1 MRNSE
6 ETYGLIVETAYKM
19 FAENGFDKT
28 SLAMIAKEVGIS
40 KAAIYYY
47 FDSKEK
53 LIDFLFEEICKE
65 IVNQYTVT
73 IDDLTMNNF
82 EQFLLNIGFNMIEE
96 QEKDVYFNKIFNEY
110 ILLATRKEK
119 YMIQLNKIQR
129 GYFENFSRLMN
140 HGVKIG
146 VVDGK
151 NVESKSNMLVMVI
164 DNIGNF
170 ILTGLELDYKGIWE
184 EAVKSVLKSVR
195 ND

>member
-1 MRNSE
+1 MRNRE

-40 KAAIYYY
+40 KPAIYYY

>member
-1 MRNSE
+1 MRNKE
-6 ETYGLIVETAYKM
+6 ATYGLIVETAYKM

-40 KAAIYYY
+40 KPAIYYY

-65 IVNQYTVT
+65 IMKQYTLTV
-73 IDDLTMNNF
+73 DDLTVKNF
-82 EQFLLNIGFNMIEE
+82 EQFLLTIGFQMIEE

-119 YMIQLNKIQR
+119 YMNQLNKIQR
-129 GYFENFSRLMN
+129 GYFENFNRLMN

-146 VVDGK
+146 VVNGE

-184 EAVKSVLKSVR
+184 EAVKSVLKGVR
-195 ND
+195 NG

>member
-1 MRNSE
+1 MRNKQ
-6 ETYGLIVETAYKM
+6 ETYELIVETAYKM

-40 KAAIYYY
+40 KPAIYYY

-65 IVNQYTVT
+65 IMNQYTLTV
-73 IDDLTMNNF
+73 DDLTVNDF
-82 EQFLLNIGFNMIEE
+82 EQFLLNLGSKMIEE
-96 QEKDVYFNKIFNEY
+96 QEMDVYFNKIFNEY
-110 ILLATRKEK
+110 ILLATRKDK
-119 YMIQLNKIQR
+119 YMNQLNKIQR
-129 GYFENFSRLMN
+129 GYFENFRKLMN

-146 VVDGK
+146 IVDER

-184 EAVKSVLKSVR
+184 EAVKSVLKGVR